1 MAAGNKQDHHTDD
14 SECAQY
20 YLKPEIGFALEQIGE
35 DAESHVSVAIFS
47 FIAKAIGCT
56 DYRRPAETYNRSLI
70 YIERVSIEDIPD
82 NDLSKE

>member
-1 MAAGNKQDHHTDD
+1 MAAGNKQDRHTDD
-14 SECAQY
+14 SEGAQY

-70 YIERVSIEDIPD
+70 YIERVSVEDIPD